1 MIKELIKLANHLD
14 SKGFI
19 KEANY
24 LDRIIES
31 KIKLIKKHNKG
42 ATIARVAIY
51 TDYKRRAKKEGT
63 FTITFRFLSKNKSLW
78 DQEFDVYVHAKR
90 GFDPPKQI
98 EGQGTPY
105 EKGIQAAYEANQV
118 TFTDILRTG
127 LRQVKVVDFVK
138 KIKEKLPNAKI
149 DTSRISIPFKPQMFG
164 L

>member
-31 KIKLIKKHNKG
+31 KIKLIKQKYDGNTVDKIFIS
-42 ATIARVAIY
+42 TNIN
-51 TDYKRRAKKEGT
+51 RRDEKEGS
-63 FTITFRFLSKNKSLW
+63 FIITIHFSSGRYEVWTQRFP
-78 DQEFDVYVHAKR
+78 VYVYPEP

-98 EGQGTPY
+98 EGRGTPF
-105 EKGIQAAYEANQV
+105 EKDLMAAYKANKV
-118 TFTDILRTG
+118 TFTDKNSR
-127 LRQVKVVDFVK
+127 VKVVDFIK
-138 KIKEKLPNAKI
+138 KVKEKFPNIKI
-149 DTSRISIPFKPQMFG
+149 QTSSIHPPFKPQMFG